1 MSNVCV
7 VLRVPT
13 ECWEF
18 AWELMPGPKVLVV
31 DDDGESRGLICEVLE
46 SNGYSVASVA
56 DGTAAREILQKDGDF
71 RIVIADL
78 RMPKEN
84 GLDLIRSL
92 REKNSK
98 HEFILMSSF
107 ISSGERK
114 SAERLGVRALLDKPF
129 RLSELLQSVSELVEK
144 KPIGTTP

>member
-1 MSNVCV
+1 MAG
-7 VLRVPT
+7 T
-13 ECWEF
+13 
-18 AWELMPGPKVLVV
+18 KVLVV
-31 DDDGESRGLICEVLE
+31 DDDSESRGLLCEVLE
-46 SNGYSVASVA
+46 SNGYFVASVGDA
-56 DGTAAREILQKDGDF
+56 SAAREILEKDGNF

-92 REKNSK
+92 REKNHR

-107 ISSGERK
+107 ISSAERK

-144 KPIGTTP
+144 KEIGITP